1 MVFLALL
8 SILMFALAAGLVAR
22 AVALPRMRTARAL
35 GQIEAYTFGD
45 TAAKLLVDD
54 RPGIPARLGGVI
66 APWLGIE
73 RLARLRKRL
82 VSAGFYT
89 TSVETYLGFYVLSG
103 LAVTVLIAWFAIVT
117 KASGAVLFLDV
128 VVGFTL
134 AWLLAPTMLVRRARM
149 RLDEIDLA
157 IPELVDL
164 LLLGVESGMGFNGA
178 LRLGVSRVEGPLG
191 DELRLVLR
199 QQGLGATTAEALES
213 FEERSDTDAVR
224 AFVRTIVQGER
235 LGVSIGQ
242 LMRTLAE
249 EMRKHRKAVAEEKAA
264 KMPIKILFPL
274 VFMILPAMFIVVLTP
289 AIANLVQGLSDF

>member
-22 AVALPRMRTARAL
+22 AVALPRIRTARAL

-54 RPGIPARLGGVI
+54 RPGIPARVGGLV
-66 APWLGIE
+66 APWMGVE

-82 VSAGFYT
+82 VSAGYYT

-103 LAVTVLIAWFAIVT
+103 LGVTLLITWLAIVT
-117 KASGAVLFLDV
+117 QASGAALFLYIA
-128 VVGFTL
+128 VGFTL
-134 AWLLAPTMLVRRARM
+134 AWLLAPTMLARRARL
-149 RLDEIDLA
+149 RLEQIDLA

-164 LLLGVESGMGFNGA
+164 LLLGIESGMGFNGA
-178 LRLGVSRVEGPLG
+178 LRLAVSRVEGPLG

-199 QQGLGATTAEALES
+199 QQGLGASTTEALES

-224 AFVRTIVQGER
+224 SFVRTIVQGER

-249 EMRKHRKAVAEEKAA
+249 EMRKRRKAQAEERAHKT
-264 KMPIKILFPL
+264 PVKIVFPL
-274 VFMILPAMFIVVLTP
+274 VALLLPALLILIMTP
-289 AIANLVQGLSDF
+289 AVIHGLDTFHNR